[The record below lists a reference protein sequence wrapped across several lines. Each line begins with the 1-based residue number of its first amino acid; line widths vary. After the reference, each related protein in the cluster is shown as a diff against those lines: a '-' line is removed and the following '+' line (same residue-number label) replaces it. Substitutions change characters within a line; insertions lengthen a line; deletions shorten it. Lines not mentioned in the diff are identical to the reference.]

1 MKRTRQVE
9 PGTETAPG
17 TALGLRE
24 RKKRALRGELSL
36 AAGRLARERGLENVR
51 TEDIVAAVGV
61 SRRTFNNYF
70 ANKYEAIADRDV
82 ERAQQAAEALRT
94 RPRGETLWQALTAAL
109 LAPYE
114 ALADALSNHSAEE
127 RKSLR
132 LILEH
137 PVLRAEMSKGDF
149 AAQQALT
156 QAIAERTG
164 TDPVRDLYPALVA
177 ATALAALATARDR
190 WLRVKRPQ
198 PLVLLIREAM
208 GQIERG
214 LPEPARRKR

>member
-1 MKRTRQVE
+1 MKRTNQTEPE
-9 PGTETAPG
+9 PGP
-17 TALGLRE
+17 GLRE
-24 RKKRALRGELSL
+24 RKKQALRGELSL
-36 AAGRLARERGLENVR
+36 AAVRLATQHGLENVR

-70 ANKYEAIADRDV
+70 ANKYEAIADRHV
-82 ERAQQAAEALRT
+82 ERAQQAAEALRS
-94 RPRGETLWQALTAAL
+94 RKRGETLWQALTAAL

-114 ALADALSNHSAEE
+114 AWAGAFNERSAEE
-127 RKSLR
+127 RKGL
-132 LILEH
+132 LLMLED
-137 PVLRAEMSKGDF
+137 PSLRAEMLKGDF
-149 AAQQALT
+149 AAAQALT

-177 ATALAALATARDR
+177 ATAMAALATVRNR
-190 WLRVKRPQ
+190 WLRVEPPQ
-198 PLVLLIREAM
+198 PLVLMIREAL

>member
-1 MKRTRQVE
+1 MKRMTK
-9 PGTETAPG
+9 PAP
-17 TALGLRE
+17 ALGLRE

-70 ANKYEAIADRDV
+70 ADKYEAIADRHV
-82 ERAQQAAEALRT
+82 ERTQQAAEALRT
-94 RPRGETLWQALTAAL
+94 RPRGETLWQALTAAI

-114 ALADALSNHSAEE
+114 VWADAFSNRSAEE

-132 LILEH
+132 LVIEH
-137 PVLRAEMSKGDF
+137 PSLRAELSKGDF
-149 AAQQALT
+149 VARRALT
-156 QAIAERTG
+156 RAIAERTG
-164 TDPVRDLYPALVA
+164 IDPDDLYPALVA
-177 ATALAALATARDR
+177 ATALAALTTAQDR
-190 WLRVKRPQ
+190 WLRSKRSQ
-198 PLVLLIREAM
+198 PLIPMIREALE
-208 GQIERG
+208 QIARG